1 MSAEPL
7 VPASPAEAA
16 EAIRAAQAEGVTLLP
31 CGRRTRLAR
40 HAPAAAPERWLS
52 TAAMDRILEFDAEDQ
67 TCVVEAGLSPAA
79 LDAAAAEHGLE
90 LGVCSPGAAEGT
102 LGGLFLAPELSL
114 ATAFFGPP
122 RDQVLGAEWLLADG
136 SAVRTGARVVKS
148 VAGYDLTR
156 LFLGSRGRLA
166 LCTRLTLRLRPRPR
180 LPLWCRGPADGIRD
194 LPAPRLAFQ
203 TGPGAEAFA
212 LLEGVDAPGAPGW
225 RAIDPAEGEAA
236 RDAVLR
242 AFADAPRRASWPAGR
257 EEATLPWPRDLLGNQ
272 APLAGGGSLPPGA
285 HVFPPA
291 APSPWLEAIQQAC
304 APGALP
310 FGGRPA

>member
-1 MSAEPL
+1 MNAEL
-7 VPASPAEAA
+7 LAPATAAEAA
-16 EAIRAAQAEGVTLLP
+16 EAIRAAQAEGVSLLP
-31 CGRRTRLAR
+31 CGRRSRLAR
-40 HAPAAAPERWLS
+40 HAPDAAPARWLS
-52 TAAMDRILEFDAEDQ
+52 TTAMDRVVEFDAEDQ

-90 LGVCSPGAAEGT
+90 LGVCSPGAAAGT

-136 SAVRTGARVVKS
+136 TAVRTGARVVKS

-166 LCTRLTLRLRPRPR
+166 LCTRLILRLRPRPR
-180 LPLWCRGPADGIRD
+180 RPLWCRGPADAVGA

-203 TGPGAEAFA
+203 SGPGAEACA
-212 LLEGVDAPGAPGW
+212 LLEGVAEPGAPGW

-242 AFADAPRRASWPAGR
+242 AFAEAPRRASWPAGR
-257 EEATLPWPRDLLGNQ
+257 EAAALPWPRDLLGLQ
-272 APLAGGGSLPPGA
+272 APLPGGGPPPAGA
-285 HVFPPA
+285 HVFPPG